1 MIIIVITIYPKENSS
16 LWYQCD
22 ILYFQFFDKTYY
34 VLDLA
39 QRDIA
44 KEITISLEVVSV
56 ILIAKETKITA
67 KKKENNH
74 NQNRAGT
81 KGVVA
86 LEEAGV
92 VLGVVQGVV
101 QEAFLKVIVMNHL
114 ILRNSPMVA
123 GLPIETVLR
132 INLEVHP

>member
-1 MIIIVITIYPKENSS
+1 MIYHTFN
-16 LWYQCD
+16 
-22 ILYFQFFDKTYY
+22 YY